1 MCLCKS
7 VCEISDQLST
17 CPGICAFTSM
27 VCLNLFSVL
36 WSVKTRFDLD
46 PDVTLVTALEEALVV
61 FGYEARQ
68 WRLIQYD
75 LKGMRTGKTASLRHL
90 PGGMAGVTLCGRRCL
105 ALSYGR
111 QRTNE

>member
-1 MCLCKS
+1 MCC
-7 VCEISDQLST
+7 V
-17 CPGICAFTSM
+17 
-27 VCLNLFSVL
+27 SVL
-36 WSVKTRFDLD
+36 WSVKARFDLEA
-46 PDVTLVTALEEALVV
+46 DVALVAALDEALVV

-90 PGGMAGVTLCGRRCL
+90 PGGMVGITLCGRRCL